1 MSEFPR
7 PMTAAE
13 ARRQSGPLHL
23 AADVG
28 ERAAIAARF
37 GLVALD
43 RLDAEL
49 AFTCDGDDIG
59 VTGTLAADV
68 VQACVATGEPIPARI
83 ATAVTVRFVPNDRL
97 EVAETD
103 AEVELVGDELDIIGY
118 AGGRFDVGDMVAET
132 MALALDPFPRRP
144 DADAWLAERGVK
156 REDEVGAFGALAGLR
171 DQLGKA

>member
-13 ARRQSGPLHL
+13 ARRQAGPLHL
-23 AADVG
+23 AASPD

-43 RLDAEL
+43 RLEADL
-49 AFTCDGDDIG
+49 QFICDGDDVG
-59 VTGTLAADV
+59 VTGTLSADV

-83 ATAVTVRFVPNDRL
+83 ATPVIVRFVPNDRL
-97 EVAETD
+97 EAAETD

-118 AGGRFDVGDMVAET
+118 AGGRFDVGDMIAET

-171 DQLGKA
+171 DKLGKA

>member
-13 ARRQSGPLHL
+13 ARRQAGPLHL
-23 AADVG
+23 VATPD

-43 RLDAEL
+43 RLEAGL
-49 AFTCDGDDIG
+49 LFTCDGEDIG

-68 VQACVATGEPIPARI
+68 VQACVATGEPIPARV
-83 ATAVTVRFVPNDRL
+83 ATPLTVRFVPNDRL

-156 REDEVGAFGALAGLR
+156 REDEVGAFGALAALR

>member
-13 ARRQSGPLHL
+13 ARRQAGPLRL
-23 AADVG
+23 CAYAI
-28 ERAAIAARF
+28 ERSAIALRF

-43 RLDAEL
+43 RLEAEL
-49 AFTCDGDDIG
+49 AFACDGDDVG

-83 ATAVTVRFVPNDRL
+83 ETPVTVRFVPNDRL
-97 EVAETD
+97 EAAETD

-118 AGGRFDVGDMVAET
+118 SGGRFDIGDMVAET
-132 MALALDPFPRRP
+132 MALALDPFPRRA
-144 DADAWLAERGVK
+144 DADAWLVERGVK
-156 REDEVGAFGALAGLR
+156 REDEVGAFGALAALR